1 MIDRTIVM
9 KPFLQRDCG
18 DQSNCS
24 DTVLLAQKKMA
35 TDSCSRLTASGFV
48 GKEGTNWVLGG

>member
-1 MIDRTIVM
+1 M